1 MNLSNLIGFPL
12 ETAKVMLGNLAYTL
26 EITGEQMDQA
36 TLVVTN
42 AKRQDENIVL
52 TCAWFILNLGG

>member
-12 ETAKVMLGNLAYTL
+12 ETAKAMLGNLAYTL
-26 EITGEQMDQA
+26 EITGEEISQA

-42 AKRQDENIVL
+42 AKRQDENIML